1 MLPSRVVDIDVKGK
15 ESACTILM
23 LCQTCLY
30 EINEEYADEEE
41 KKNKRREEKRK
52 KRKKCYTQK
61 HNYSRL
67 VDIVG
72 ICDPISVK

>member
-52 KRKKCYTQK
+52 KKEMLHTET
-61 HNYSRL
+61 
-67 VDIVG
+67 
-72 ICDPISVK
+72 